1 MLPNG
6 PNGKDGSP
14 RSAISA
20 EELQLQRVGR
30 TLTQPHV
37 ENTRALLPPVLGQVI
52 TWPSTLPPASWQE
65 LSCIEYPK
73 GCRRM
78 E

>member
-1 MLPNG
+1 M
-6 PNGKDGSP
+6 
-14 RSAISA
+14 
-20 EELQLQRVGR
+20 QRVGR

>member
-1 MLPNG
+1 MQE
-6 PNGKDGSP
+6 S
-14 RSAISA
+14 SC
-20 EELQLQRVGR
+20 QLAGGR
-30 TLTQPHV
+30 
-37 ENTRALLPPVLGQVI
+37 VLGQVI